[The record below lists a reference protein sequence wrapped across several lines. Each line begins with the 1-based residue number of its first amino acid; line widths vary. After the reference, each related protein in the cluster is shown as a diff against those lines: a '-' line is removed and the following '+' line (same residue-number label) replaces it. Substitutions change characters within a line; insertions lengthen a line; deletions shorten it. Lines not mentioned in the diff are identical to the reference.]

1 VQFTGQF
8 SDGKSAVSNTVAVD
22 LTATYLHIYDAGG
35 ALSLLWPY
43 GDLELIASEVRGGP
57 VRLTRRTDPAPR
69 LHVAD
74 PALLDALL
82 ARIPAI
88 DPKPQRIRRTVA
100 IVLGSLVCVPLLAAA
115 VWFGLPLLAKPT
127 AAVIPHAMEE
137 KIGETVIDTLVG
149 KMETCENDAG
159 KFALERL
166 VNRLWT
172 GLDRPIEF
180 DVRIVR
186 SPMMNAL
193 AAPGGHILVFSEL
206 LDQADSPEELA
217 GVLAHEIG
225 HVVHRHSMQAL
236 VRHFALSVVVKTV
249 SGNDWG
255 LGSATQLLVQFAYS
269 REAEAEADA
278 TAIAIME
285 RARLRTDGL
294 AQFFERVEQREKKDG
309 IAALRYVSTHPPTN
323 ERIAALTSY
332 ASGADAKT
340 LMPALSQADWAAL
353 KAICRKG

>member
-1 VQFTGQF
+1 VSFAGQF
-8 SDGKSAVSNTVAVD
+8 SDGKSAAGRAVTVD
-22 LTATYLHIYDAGG
+22 LTAAFLQIQEPGG
-35 ALSLLWPY
+35 TLSLLWPY
-43 GDLELIASEVRGGP
+43 GDLELIASEVRDGP
-57 VRLTRRTDPAPR
+57 IRLTRRTDPAPR

-74 PALLDALL
+74 PAFRDALL
-82 ARIPAI
+82 ARVPSI
-88 DPKPQRIRRTVA
+88 DPQPQRVRRTVA
-100 IVLGSLVCVPLLAAA
+100 IVLGSLVCVPMLAAA
-115 VWFGLPLLAKPT
+115 VWFGLPLLAKP
-127 AAVIPHAMEE
+127 AAALIPHAMEE
-137 KIGETVIDTLVG
+137 KIGETVIDTLIG
-149 KMETCENDAG
+149 TTETCETDAG

-172 GLDRPIEF
+172 GLDHPVEF

-206 LDQADSPEELA
+206 LEQAGSPEELA

-236 VRHFALSVVVKTV
+236 VRHFALSMVVKTV

-269 REAEAEADA
+269 RDAEAEADS
-278 TAIAIME
+278 TAIAIMD

-294 AQFFERVEQREKKDG
+294 AHFFERVDQREKKSVM
-309 IAALRYVSTHPPTN
+309 ATWRYISTHPPTG
-323 ERIAALTSY
+323 ERIAALTSH
-332 ASGADAKT
+332 AGADPET
-340 LMPALSQADWAAL
+340 IMPALSPVDWQAL
-353 KAICRKG
+353 KAICKKD